1 LTVYLFYIDIILDS
15 ISRRRIVRLTLS
27 RFLSHPAH
35 EYASLISNPRQLV
48 ISHSHDYYELFLV
61 NHGKAVHQVN
71 GGTQALVKG
80 TVVFIRPDDTH
91 AYLEPSV
98 DFEII
103 NMLIPPEAISDLFA
117 YLGPGFGS
125 DRFLKPKLPPLERLS
140 INQHAAVVGE
150 IEKLVLCRRIQ
161 PSAAEG
167 LFRVALVNLLSSCFP
182 VVAEHGS
189 ANVPLWLRW
198 LALEM
203 MKKENFT
210 EGVSAMQ
217 RLSGRSNE
225 HLARSCRRFLGK
237 SPTELVNEL
246 RLVYATHALVTD
258 DEPIIGISADA
269 GFDSLSHFYHLF
281 KKSYGMAPA
290 DYRRTAR
297 GDDGAGGYD
306 IGLPVSPGI
315 PVGIALPND

>member
-1 LTVYLFYIDIILDS
+1 M
-15 ISRRRIVRLTLS
+15 RLSLS
-27 RFLSHPAH
+27 RFLTHPAH
-35 EYASLISNPRQLV
+35 EYASLISNPQQLV

-61 NHGKAVHQVN
+61 NHGRAVHHVN
-71 GGTQALVKG
+71 GGTQALAKG

-91 AYLEPSV
+91 AYHDPTV
-98 DFEII
+98 DFEIT
-103 NMLIPPEAISDLFA
+103 NMLIPSEAIADLFD

-161 PSAAEG
+161 PAAADG
-167 LFRVALVNLLSSCFP
+167 LFRVALVKLLSSCFP
-182 VVAEHGS
+182 VASENGPAS
-189 ANVPLWLRW
+189 APLWLRW

-217 RLSGRSNE
+217 RLSGRSSE

-246 RLVYATHALVTD
+246 RLVYAAHAMVTD
-258 DEPIIGISADA
+258 DEPIIGICADA

-281 KKSYGMAPA
+281 KKTYGSAPA
-290 DYRRTAR
+290 DYRRSVR
-297 GDDGAGGYD
+297 GDTGSGSFDL
-306 IGLPVSPGI
+306 GLPVSPGI
-315 PVGIALPND
+315 PVGIALQG

>member
-1 LTVYLFYIDIILDS
+1 M
-15 ISRRRIVRLTLS
+15 VRLTLS

-35 EYASLISNPRQLV
+35 EYASLINNPQQLG

-61 NHGKAVHQVN
+61 NHGRATHHVN
-71 GGTQALVKG
+71 GGIQMLAKG

-91 AYLEPSV
+91 AYHEPSV

-103 NMLIPPEAISDLFA
+103 NMLIPPESIAGLFA
-117 YLGPGFGS
+117 YLGPGFGP
-125 DRFLKPKLPPLERLS
+125 DRFLKPELPPLERLS
-140 INQHAAVVGE
+140 INQHAAVVAE

-161 PSAAEG
+161 PAAADG
-167 LFRVALVNLLSSCFP
+167 LFRIALVKLLSSCFP
-182 VVAEHGS
+182 VATEHGP

-217 RLSGRSNE
+217 RLSGRSSE
-225 HLARSCRRFLGK
+225 HLSRSCRRFLGK
-237 SPTELVNEL
+237 TPTELVNEL
-246 RLVYATHALVTD
+246 RLAYAAHAMVSD
-258 DEPIIGISADA
+258 DEPIIGICSDA

-281 KKSYGMAPA
+281 KKTYGIAPV
-290 DYRRTAR
+290 DYRRSAR
-297 GDDGAGGYD
+297 GGSSSSGYDRGYD

-315 PVGIALPND
+315 PVGIALQA